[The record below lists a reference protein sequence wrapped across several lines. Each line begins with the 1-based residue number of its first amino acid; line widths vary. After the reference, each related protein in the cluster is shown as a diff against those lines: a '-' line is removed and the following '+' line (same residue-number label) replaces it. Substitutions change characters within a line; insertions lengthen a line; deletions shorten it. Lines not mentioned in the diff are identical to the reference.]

1 MRAKQ
6 KNEKK
11 PKAIAAPKPK
21 VEETQIVKL
30 GSELK
35 EVQDA
40 SRFIVKPEVSIIS
53 DAELYFS
60 FMEIA
65 AMNLYAQRR
74 STEALKIMTQLFTQY
89 QEYKNQNRNEYDTT
103 DLFEDSHASS
113 KKEKETK

>member
-1 MRAKQ
+1 MRTKQ

-11 PKAIAAPKPK
+11 VKSIKEPKPK
-21 VEETQIVKL
+21 VEDTQIVKL

-53 DAELYFS
+53 DPELYFS

-89 QEYKNQNRNEYDTT
+89 QEFKNQDSNEFDTS
-103 DLFEDSHASS
+103 DLFADSHTS
-113 KKEKETK
+113 KKEKEDK